1 MLKYIFDNIEISS
14 DEQNSDEEDSN
25 KKISDEE

>member
-14 DEQNSDEEDSN
+14 DEQNSDEENSN
-25 KKISDEE
+25 KNISDEE